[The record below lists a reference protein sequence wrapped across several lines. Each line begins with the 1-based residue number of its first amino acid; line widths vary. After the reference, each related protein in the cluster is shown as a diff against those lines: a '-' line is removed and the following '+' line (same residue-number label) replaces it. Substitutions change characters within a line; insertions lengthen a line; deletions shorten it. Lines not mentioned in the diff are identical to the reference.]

1 MKRQGRQAE
10 SFCTQPDAAIY
21 GALIFGKPGA
31 PISEYAE
38 QLARSWIKSSDCPL
52 DLVRV
57 PPEDAK
63 SDPDSVAEGLFSP
76 SLFGGASLV
85 QTTVSRETEAKP
97 FLNLLTELEESSEP
111 PAGRLL
117 IIAGDLGPRSTLRKT
132 VEGLKKATSLQLFER
147 SDRDFEH
154 WIKDKLSKS
163 AIDIDVDAEALLTQ
177 TLLQDQSLARAE
189 LDKLTLYALDLGRP
203 VNSDDIKSLTIL
215 EDQSSG
221 FDLIDLALDGQRA
234 PLAQLLQDQ
243 IHDASAAIPILIGLV
258 NNLKR
263 LMKAHELSASGIQGK
278 AIGEKLIPRIYD
290 RQWPAFERRLS
301 KWAPDRLF
309 ALLNRVEQV
318 DVACRQAGSPQDA
331 LVRRLLLDIAHAAAA
346 SRS

>member
-1 MKRQGRQAE
+1 VKRQGRQAE
-10 SFCTQPDAAIY
+10 AFCSQPDASINA
-21 GALIFGKPGA
+21 ALIFGKPGA
-31 PISEYAE
+31 PVSEFAE
-38 QLARSWIKSSDCPL
+38 QLARSWISASAQPL

-63 SDPDSVAEGLFSP
+63 NDPDAVAEGLFSP
-76 SLFGGASLV
+76 SLFGGASLI
-85 QTTVSRETEAKP
+85 QATISRETEARP
-97 FLNLLTELEESSEP
+97 FLNLLAELEEMSEP

-132 VEGLKKATSLQLFER
+132 VEGLSKAVSLQLFER
-147 SDRDFEH
+147 TDRDFER
-154 WIKDKLSKS
+154 WVKDALAKAKLLIE
-163 AIDIDVDAEALLTQ
+163 ADAESLLIQ
-177 TLLQDQSLARAE
+177 TLLQDQSLAQAE
-189 LDKLTLYALDLGRP
+189 IEKLSIYADDLGRS
-203 VNSDDIKSLTIL
+203 VTIEDIRSLIVL

-234 PLAQLLQDQ
+234 PLARLLQDQ
-243 IHDASAAIPILIGLV
+243 VHDDSAAIPVLIGLV

-263 LMKAHELSASGIQGK
+263 LVKAHELSASGVQGK
-278 AIGEKLIPRIYD
+278 AIGEKLTPRIYE

-309 ALLNRVEQV
+309 ALLNRVEEV

-331 LVRRLLLDIAHAAAA
+331 LVRRLLLDVATAAAA
-346 SRS
+346 SR